1 MLLIEKA
8 TRTSNGGGIATG
20 LATTISGER
29 YWHHLRRGQ
38 PHEGP
43 VFADR
48 DRGRLAQ
55 DTGLYASLMGNKT
68 RPRICAD
75 RPRCRRRQEDI

>member
-1 MLLIEKA
+1 MPPIEKA

-29 YWHHLRRGQ
+29 YWHHLHRGR

-48 DRGRLAQ
+48 DRGDWPKIQ
-55 DTGLYASLMGNKT
+55 GCT
-68 RPRICAD
+68 RA
-75 RPRCRRRQEDI
+75 